1 MKRTI
6 LLSVMASAMLLS
18 CGAKTQK
25 GVSSQETPTE
35 TSTELSINDGD
46 TDTKIKTAI
55 RNYLLGNSSAVRL
68 TATAKSDLM
77 ESSWPE
83 VQCSVSG
90 DLDSPSRFKNLSIR
104 KVGEGKYKFEC
115 TCPVHGD
122 KFVDFTT
129 ISASIAPDGVVQ
141 IDRVLWDEAQESS
154 QANGLENSGW
164 TRTKYGFS
172 VPDCM
177 YGGDELFVEDVPASV
192 ITWSVDDVTLC
203 YWPGMGAWAVTD
215 YPDRE
220 MFVSANTQIKNVTY
234 SSRAGVYSGYTT
246 DGRIWYMKKHLIE
259 GREVVHA
266 DALVVIYPKEKQG
279 EVSRLI
285 DEVKGW

>member
-1 MKRTI
+1 
-6 LLSVMASAMLLS
+6 MASAMLLS
-18 CGAKTQK
+18 CGAKTQNS
-25 GVSSQETPTE
+25 GVQDTTIEN
-35 TSTELSINDGD
+35 STVEASANDGD

-154 QANGLENSGW
+154 QADGLESSDWSN
-164 TRTKYGFS
+164 TEYGFS

-177 YGGDELFVEDVPASV
+177 YGGDELFIEDVPASV

-215 YPDRE
+215 YPDQE

-234 SSRAGVYSGYTT
+234 SSRTGVYSGYTT

-279 EVSRLI
+279 EVSSLI
-285 DEVKGW
+285 DMVKGW

>member
-1 MKRTI
+1 
-6 LLSVMASAMLLS
+6 MASAMLLS
-18 CGAKTQK
+18 CGARTKA
-25 GVSSQETPTE
+25 PD
-35 TSTELSINDGD
+35 STLTDNSMVEASANDGN

-68 TATAKSDLM
+68 NATAKSDLM

-141 IDRVLWDEAQESS
+141 IDCVIWDEAQESS

-164 TRTKYGFS
+164 TRTKNGFS

-177 YGGDELFVEDVPASV
+177 YGGDELFVDEVPASV
-192 ITWSVDDVTLC
+192 ITWSIDDVTLC

-234 SSRAGVYSGYTT
+234 SSRIGVYSGYTT
-246 DGRIWYMKKHLIE
+246 DGKIWYMKKHLLE

-266 DALVVIYPKEKQG
+266 DVLVLIYPKEKQD
-279 EVSRLI
+279 EVIRLI

>member
-1 MKRTI
+1 
-6 LLSVMASAMLLS
+6 MLLS

-90 DLDSPSRFKNLSIR
+90 DLDSPSRFKNLSVR

-154 QANGLENSGW
+154 QADGLKSSGW

-177 YGGDELFVEDVPASV
+177 YGGDELFIDEVPASV
-192 ITWSVDDVTLC
+192 ITWSIDDVTLC

-234 SSRAGVYSGYTT
+234 SSRTGVYSGYTT
-246 DGRIWYMKKHLIE
+246 DGRIWYMKKHLLE

-266 DALVVIYPKEKQG
+266 DALVLIYPKEKQN

>member
-18 CGAKTQK
+18 CGARTKA
-25 GVSSQETPTE
+25 PD
-35 TSTELSINDGD
+35 STLTDNSMVEASANDGD

-154 QANGLENSGW
+154 QADGLESSDW

-177 YGGDELFVEDVPASV
+177 YGGDELFIDEIPASV
-192 ITWSVDDVTLC
+192 ITWSIDDVTLC

-215 YPDRE
+215 YPDPG

-234 SSRAGVYSGYTT
+234 SSRKGVYSGYTT
-246 DGRIWYMKKHLIE
+246 DGRIWYMKKHLLE
-259 GREVVHA
+259 GREVIHA
-266 DALVVIYPKEKQG
+266 DVLVLIYPKEKQS

-285 DEVKGW
+285 EVVKGW

>member
-1 MKRTI
+1 
-6 LLSVMASAMLLS
+6 MASAVLLS
-18 CGAKTQK
+18 CGARTKA
-25 GVSSQETPTE
+25 PD
-35 TSTELSINDGD
+35 STLTDNSMVEASANDGD

-90 DLDSPSRFKNLSIR
+90 DLDSPSSFKNLCVR

-115 TCPVHGD
+115 TCPAHGD
-122 KFVDFTT
+122 KFVDCTT
-129 ISASIAPDGVVQ
+129 IYASVALDGVVQ
-141 IDRVLWDEAQESS
+141 IDRVIWDEAQESS

-177 YGGDELFVEDVPASV
+177 YGGDELFVDEVPASV
-192 ITWSVDDVTLC
+192 ITWSIDDVTLC

-215 YPDRE
+215 YPDQE

-234 SSRAGVYSGYTT
+234 SSRTGVYSGYTT
-246 DGRIWYMKKHLIE
+246 DGRIWYMKKHLLE

-266 DALVVIYPKEKQG
+266 DVLVLIYPKEKQG

-285 DEVKGW
+285 DEVKRW